1 MKTKETVMLLS
12 LNIAHICGIFDNF
25 SNDPNKGF
33 RANNFYQHFSCQ
45 SYRTLKILTAQSF
58 LITIL

>member
-33 RANNFYQHFSCQ
+33 RANNFYQQSC
-45 SYRTLKILTAQSF
+45 RTLKILTAQSF